1 LHTVS
6 FFHAAFEALA
16 VNELRFLQLKE
27 DKVGSPSFRQAIM
40 TFDQR
45 SQYGVELDVPAATI
59 LSTFG
64 LRAQSFWWPNI
75 TLLGIFFV
83 TFTAASFAVLHI
95 FVRERR

>member
-1 LHTVS
+1 MIP
-6 FFHAAFEALA
+6 FF
-16 VNELRFLQLKE
+16 
-27 DKVGSPSFRQAIM
+27 M
-40 TFDQR
+40 TSDIDPR
-45 SQYGVELDVPAATI
+45 MQYGVELDVPAATI

-83 TFTAASFAVLHI
+83 MFTASSFIVLHV